1 MRCKDAE
8 EFVSALCDGE
18 RIPREAAE
26 HIGECEKCR
35 TWLQHYAMLGAE
47 LRRTASV
54 NSPKT
59 VPASEH
65 LLTSAATLAKR
76 TNEKR
81 NFEVWWKKGGAAM
94 RIPRFAFVLM
104 LLLIVGLSSGL
115 VVVRARSN
123 AKGAVLLVT
132 LKVPSSDLSWQCAF
146 SMKGDQNES
155 CAGVMDAKNR
165 GELEIGIR
173 FLARQGD
180 KIALGIRRQFLPL
193 PSNGGGYTFST
204 ADLEN
209 LPMEQYELEPG
220 QEIKIKIAGLGEA
233 ELTGELLDYMPVLP
247 LAPHATLDPAQ
258 NELRLISPLLLRG
271 REAIIDMDHS
281 STTGTGKDGAVWMY
295 APGAGRLIVSAE
307 NFQGAVKGQVSQS
320 RVDFEIGGKQY
331 QLLAGAPITR
341 TQDVWVQFDPNFQSS
356 ESPGGGIGWAELK
369 YLLAKQA
376 TPEWCRKSCG

>member
-1 MRCKDAE
+1 MRCEDAE

-35 TWLQHYAMLGAE
+35 TWLQDYAMLGAE
-47 LRRTASV
+47 IRRTASL
-54 NSPKT
+54 NSPKN
-59 VPASEH
+59 VSAIQH
-65 LLTSAATLAKR
+65 LLTSTKRAK
-76 TNEKR
+76 EKR
-81 NFEVWWKKGGAAM
+81 SFEVWWKKGAEAM

-123 AKGAVLLVT
+123 AQGPVLLVT
-132 LKVPSSDLSWQCAF
+132 LKLPNSDLSWQCAL
-146 SMKGDQNES
+146 SMNGHQN
-155 CAGVMDAKNR
+155 GVCSGGMDVKKR
-165 GELEIGIR
+165 GFLEFGIQ

-193 PSNGGGYTFST
+193 SPNGGSFTFFT

-209 LPMEQYELEPG
+209 LPIEQYELEPG
-220 QEIKIKIAGLGEA
+220 QKLQIDIEGLGKA
-233 ELTGELLDYMPVLP
+233 ELTGELLDHMPVLP

-258 NELRLISPLLLRG
+258 DELRMISPLLLRG
-271 REAIIDMDHS
+271 REAIIDMDHGS
-281 STTGTGKDGAVWMY
+281 ATGTGKDGAVWIY
-295 APGAGRLIVSAE
+295 APGVGRLILSAE
-307 NFQGAVKGQVSQS
+307 NFQGAVKGHVSQS
-320 RVDFEIGGKQY
+320 RIDFEIGGRQY

-341 TQDVWVQFDPNFQSS
+341 AQDVWVQFDPNFQSS
-356 ESPGGGIGWAELK
+356 ESPAGAIGWANLD

-376 TPEWCRKSCG
+376 TPD